1 MTRRS
6 TRRKTSATN
15 LLETPLPET
24 SPPPMTPTRSA
35 SESPKEFGFNF
46 NTTSKLHSSTSMK
59 KNTSGGTSVSKLL
72 QPTVRSSLPS
82 LKGINNVSDLKQ
94 LASSQM
100 ESLKRQLDRSH
111 EEITK
116 EIEASQSRL
125 QKRFKSQTQACQKLM
140 DEADIDHKNMLE
152 RIDEGRE
159 SMNASFTE
167 FMAEAQASAA
177 RVFKTSIP
185 DISKSVEKAIG
196 SLRSRYGISST

>member
-1 MTRRS
+1 MKQTFSKRQPSGIISIYRKGSRPGEKRVIYREKEKMTRRS

-125 QKRFKSQTQACQKLM
+125 QKRFK
-140 DEADIDHKNMLE
+140 
-152 RIDEGRE
+152 
-159 SMNASFTE
+159 
-167 FMAEAQASAA
+167 
-177 RVFKTSIP
+177 VF
-185 DISKSVEKAIG
+185 
-196 SLRSRYGISST
+196 RYLLLL